1 MVVVGYIACFLVG
14 AGVSLTAV
22 FLCRFYHG
30 RERENDHEVMPK
42 QNIREEKL
50 REQWINFLNYDG
62 TDQNGVM

>member
-1 MVVVGYIACFLVG
+1 MIVVGYIACFLVG
-14 AGVSLTAV
+14 AAVSLTAV
-22 FLCRFYHG
+22 FLCRFYPD